1 MLNGPA
7 LKKCRKDKLMT
18 QADLARAVGITGA
31 RLSTWETGKNQPKPE
46 MITALA
52 RALDV
57 PVSKIT
63 TTIW

>member
-1 MLNGPA
+1 
-7 LKKCRKDKLMT
+7 MT
-18 QADLARAVGITGA
+18 QADLAKAVGITGA